1 MSGAPARTDVAF
13 TAADGTT
20 LRGWWYAP
28 APSPAADRGPGVVPA
43 PVVVMAHGF
52 SAVKEM
58 GLDRFAAAFAAAGY
72 AVLVYDHRNLGASDG
87 EPRGRIDVWAQARDY
102 RAALD
107 WVSGRPGVD
116 AGRIALW
123 GSSYSG
129 GEVLVVGAADDRVRA
144 VVAQVPFAGLPD
156 ADPDPDGT
164 RWTALRD
171 ALRAGTRGAPA
182 DPLGPLTVVSDD
194 PAVPAFLP
202 QEESW
207 AFFSTAGAGTAWRNE
222 VTLALDGGPVPFDPG
237 LAVAHVAPRPL
248 LMIVATDDR
257 LAATD
262 VALAAFERAGE
273 PKELLLLEGHHFV
286 CYDGD
291 GLDRSVAATI
301 AFLDRHLGGP
311 DRMGGPHG

>member
-1 MSGAPARTDVAF
+1 MTAAPDRQDVAF
-13 TAADGTT
+13 AAADGTT
-20 LRGWWYAP
+20 LRGWWYPPAP
-28 APSPAADRGPGVVPA
+28 AAGPVS
-43 PVVVMAHGF
+43 VVVMAHGF

-58 GLDRFAAAFAAAGY
+58 GLDRFAAAFAAAGH

-87 EPRGRIDVWAQARDY
+87 APRGRIDIWAQARDY
-102 RAALD
+102 RAAID
-107 WVSGRPGVD
+107 WVTAQPGVD
-116 AGRIALW
+116 PERVAVW

-156 ADPDPDGT
+156 AAPDPGGA
-164 RWTALRD
+164 RWAALRD
-171 ALRAGTRGAPA
+171 AFLAGTRGEPA

-202 QEESW
+202 QAESW
-207 AFFSTAGAGTAWRNE
+207 EFFTTAGAGTAWRNE

-237 LAVAHVAPRPL
+237 LAVAHVAPRAL

-273 PKELLLLEGHHFV
+273 PMELLLLEGHHFV

-291 GLDRSVAATI
+291 GFDRSVDATV

-311 DRMGGPHG
+311 RPEGVPHG